1 MPSNGITINGQENLR
16 WEVPDSKM
24 SLLVSVLATLGEP
37 QSDEARELQQ
47 QELTSPGFDLPDKAP
62 LTMRLWDPDTQV
74 LVAKVQNGPVKEHGK
89 NGVQIDSVIDCVSG
103 ILMDFDKRVPSSLT
117 KVAILCLQAAL
128 EALAARTAERT
139 GRGVEG
145 TEQP

>member
-1 MPSNGITINGQENLR
+1 
-16 WEVPDSKM
+16 M
-24 SLLVSVLATLGEP
+24 SLLVGVLATLGEP

-47 QELTSPGFDLPDKAP
+47 QELTSPGFD
-62 LTMRLWDPDTQV
+62 
-74 LVAKVQNGPVKEHGK
+74 
-89 NGVQIDSVIDCVSG
+89 
-103 ILMDFDKRVPSSLT
+103 
-117 KVAILCLQAAL
+117 CLQAAL